1 MPSSSRHQGGLC
13 FGVFE
18 VDVRVRELR
27 RNGSRVK
34 LQHQPFELLL
44 ILLDRPG
51 NVVTREELRM
61 RLWPADVY
69 VDFDRSLNKAI
80 VKLREVLGDSS
91 GCPVYVETLP
101 RVGYRFIFPVTSV
114 QSPVTGENGDSIRTE
129 PFDKARRFP
138 WRAASAVTLAA
149 LATATSASW
158 FFSERPHPLTAKDTI
173 VLADFTNRTGDPVF
187 DGTLRQGLSVQLEQS
202 PFLSI
207 ISDEQVRETLELM
220 SQKPGVELTP
230 AVAREVCQRTSSTVV
245 LDGTI
250 AQIGSRY
257 QLTLRASNCVDGK
270 SIASDAVLANDKNGV
285 LDALSRASS
294 DIRKKLGESRDTMQK
309 YDAPLQQATTPSLDA
324 LRAFSLSVARP
335 MDSGLPFLERAVE
348 LDPHFAVAYV
358 QLSDVYDA
366 AGESELASEYA
377 QKAFDNRAQA
387 SERER
392 LNIVEAYYYAT
403 LGDTDRELSVYPVWE
418 QMFPREAGPWVDSS
432 ATHILLGDYERALR
446 EAQQAIR
453 LAPNSYVPYGNAG
466 AALLCLNRR
475 EEAEQLARRTLGRG
489 IDAPALHLLLYQIA
503 FLENNEKEMRAQLAL
518 LLGTPDS
525 GAALALFA
533 QSGTEAYFGRLRSSL
548 EYSSRG
554 VAIARRVQF
563 NELAAQGRIIDALRE
578 AEFGDPGGARQ
589 AATTAL
595 TVSSGR
601 SAKLLTAL
609 ALARSGDVA
618 RAQALADELD
628 RRFPSN
634 TPMQRYWLPA
644 IRASIELD
652 RQNPARA
659 LLVLRDASDEF
670 GHVNSLGANLYPV
683 YIRGQAYLGTHQGK
697 EAAAEF
703 QKFLDH
709 NGIVLNSP
717 LGALARLGLARA
729 YSLQGDK
736 MRTLKAYQDFL
747 TIWKDADS
755 ELPVLIAA
763 KAEYAKLQ

>member
-1 MPSSSRHQGGLC
+1 MMGPGQVGPIR
-13 FGVFE
+13 FGNFE
-18 VDVRVRELR
+18 LNVRSGELR
-27 RNGSRVK
+27 KGHTRIK
-34 LQHQPFELLL
+34 LQDQPLRLL
-44 ILLDRPG
+44 IALLNRPG
-51 NVVTREELRM
+51 DVVSREDLRQA
-61 RLWPADVY
+61 LWPSDTF
-69 VDFDRSLNKAI
+69 VDFEHGLGVAVS
-80 VKLREVLGDSS
+80 KLRLALSDDPEK
-91 GCPVYVETLP
+91 PRYVETLP
-101 RVGYRFIFPVTSV
+101 RRGYRFIFPVTL
-114 QSPVTGENGDSIRTE
+114 SPPTPAGENGNCTHAEAKPVRQAIRFSRVAVLAGSI
-129 PFDKARRFP
+129 
-138 WRAASAVTLAA
+138 A
-149 LATATSASW
+149 LLGTALMWW
-158 FFSERPHPLTAKDTI
+158 FLSLPKHPLTDKDSI

-207 ISDEQVRETLELM
+207 ISNEQVRETLELM
-220 SQKPGVELTP
+220 SQKPGAELTP
-230 AVAREVCQRTSSTVV
+230 AVAREVCQRTSSAVV

-270 SIASDAVLANDKNGV
+270 SIVSDAVLANDKNGV

-294 DIRKKLGESRDTMQK
+294 DIRKKLGESRDTIQK

-324 LRAFSLSVARP
+324 LRAFSLSAARP

-392 LNIVEAYYYAT
+392 LNIIEAYYYAT
-403 LGDTDRELSVYPVWE
+403 LGDTDRELSVYPVW
-418 QMFPREAGPWVDSS
+418 QQTFPREAGPWVDSS
-432 ATHILLGDYERALR
+432 ATHISLGDYERALQ

-453 LAPNSYVPYGNAG
+453 LAPNSYVPYSNAG
-466 AALLCLNRR
+466 TALLCLNRLG
-475 EEAEQLARRTLGRG
+475 EAEQLARRAVGRG
-489 IDAPALHLLLYQIA
+489 INAPALHLLLYQIA
-503 FLENNEKEMRAQLAL
+503 FLENNEKELRAQLAL

-533 QSGTEAYFGRLRSSL
+533 QSDTEAYFGRLRSSL
-548 EYSSRG
+548 EYSTKG
-554 VAIARRVQF
+554 VAIARRVRF
-563 NELAAQGRIIDALRE
+563 NELAAQGRTIDVLRE
-578 AEFGDPGGARQ
+578 AEFGDSGGARQ
-589 AATTAL
+589 AATMAL

-601 SAKLLTAL
+601 NAKLLTAL

-618 RAQALADELD
+618 RARALADELD
-628 RRFPSN
+628 KRFPSN

-652 RQNPARA
+652 RKNPAGA
-659 LLVLRDASDEF
+659 LLVLRDASDV
-670 GHVNSLGANLYPV
+670 GDVNSLGANLYPA
-683 YIRGQAYLGTHQGK
+683 YIRGQAYLGIHRGK

-709 NGIVLNSP
+709 SGIVLNSS
-717 LGALARLGLARA
+717 LGPLARLGLARA
-729 YSLQGDK
+729 YSMQGDK

-747 TIWKDADS
+747 TLWKDADPDIPI
-755 ELPVLIAA
+755 LKQA
-763 KAEYAKLQ
+763 KAEYAKLN